1 MPNSRNRPGPS
12 PDAAAVPLLAV
23 TDLAVDFTSAQGIVR
38 AVDGV
43 TLTIH
48 PGETLGLVGESGCG
62 KSTLSRAIMGLI
74 APSRGSIRLDG
85 LDLTGI
91 SRRAIRRERHRLQ
104 MVFQD
109 NGAALDPRW
118 TVGRSIAEALQT
130 HGIGSAADRPSRVA
144 RILDDVGLPP
154 EAAAR
159 YPRAFSGG
167 QRQRIGIAR
176 ALAVEPELILCDEPV
191 SALDV
196 SVQAQILN
204 LLGDLQDHRG
214 IALLFISH
222 DLSVVEHMADRV
234 SVMYGGRIVETAERR
249 TFWRSPTH
257 PYTGLLFASSSSH
270 GHRRS
275 EAASPLQAGAAWDPP
290 RPSPPR
296 AGCHFQARCPRAVPR
311 CRTEIP
317 QLHLI
322 GPGHHVACH
331 VV

>member
-1 MPNSRNRPGPS
+1 MSNSRNRLGPS

-23 TDLAVDFTSAQGIVR
+23 TDLAVDFASTQGTVR

-48 PGETLGLVGESGCG
+48 SGETHGLVGESGCG

-74 APSRGSIRLDG
+74 APSRGSIHLNG
-85 LDLTGI
+85 VDLTRM

-118 TVGRSIAEALQT
+118 LVGRSIAEALQT

-144 RILDDVGLPP
+144 RILGDVGLPP

-204 LLGDLQDHRG
+204 LLADLQDRRG

-222 DLSVVEHMADRV
+222 DLSVVEHMSDRV

-249 TFWRSPTH
+249 TFWLSPTH
-257 PYTGLLFASSSSH
+257 PYTRLLFASSPSL
-270 GHRRS
+270 GRQRS
-275 EAASPLQAGAAWDPP
+275 GTASPPPADGAWDLH
-290 RPSPPR
+290 RTS
-296 AGCHFQARCPRAVPR
+296 ASGDGCRFKARCRQAMPR
-311 CRTEIP
+311 CLTETP
-317 QLHLI
+317 QLRLI